1 MQLYNDLI
9 KEQGVANLLSF
20 FKLNNIS
27 QMWANAYFIYPF
39 FLFINFFPL
48 YIHSSDLQ

>member
-39 FLFINFFPL
+39 FVFIHFFPL